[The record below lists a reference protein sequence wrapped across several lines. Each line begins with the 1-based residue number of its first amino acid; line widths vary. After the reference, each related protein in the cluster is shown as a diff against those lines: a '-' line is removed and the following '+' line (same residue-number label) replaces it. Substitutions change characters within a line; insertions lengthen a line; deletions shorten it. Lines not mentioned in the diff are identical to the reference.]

1 MNGYRNYETWTLS
14 LWEWFYPMAESA
26 IDQGEL
32 QVDASWCEDWLYEAL
47 EISNYRGGI
56 VGDWVNAS
64 FGEIDFREVAEHVND
79 DILSIGI

>member
-14 LWEWFYPMAESA
+14 IWDWFEPMAESA

-32 QVDASWCEDWLYEAL
+32 QVDASWCEDWLYDAL
-47 EISNYRGGI
+47 DMNRNPDGI
-56 VGDWVNAS
+56 KGDWLNAS

-79 DILSIGI
+79 TILDIGI